1 MTNLDG
7 MLYHG
12 AGTGDFRGPFLC
24 FQLTTREFCELEVTD
39 CDFQFRR
46 QKDLARKIE
55 ALHLMDRLRS
65 PKREGEPVDAVSVV
79 AFTRSHFA
87 TLNPV

>member
-12 AGTGDFRGPFLC
+12 AGTGDFRGPFYVSAHY
-24 FQLTTREFCELEVTD
+24 EGVCELEVTD

-65 PKREGEPVDAVSVV
+65 SETRRRAVWSLLQG
-79 AFTRSHFA
+79 R
-87 TLNPV
+87 TLRP